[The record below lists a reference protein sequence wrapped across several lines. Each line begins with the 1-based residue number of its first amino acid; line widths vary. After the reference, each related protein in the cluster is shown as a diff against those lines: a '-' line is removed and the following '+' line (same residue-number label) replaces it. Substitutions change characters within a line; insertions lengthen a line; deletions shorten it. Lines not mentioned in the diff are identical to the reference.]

1 MRLSTTLAA
10 AATALLLGLS
20 TAAPAAE
27 PAWPTQNVRFI
38 VPVLAGGGVDV
49 AARIFAEELSARWKR
64 PVVVEKRAGADGIIG
79 VRAMLGAKDG
89 HTLLFAPTFVAAGLE
104 LMHADMPF
112 DGARDLEPI
121 AGTVG
126 EVLGVTVPAT
136 SGVKTLDELIARA
149 RKERLTYSAPPGVSS
164 MLAAALLKRTGVTMT
179 YVPYRSIF
187 ASLPDLQ
194 ENRLQMAMLPLSMTV
209 SQIRAGKLRVLAVSD
224 ENRWPVAP
232 DVKTFRELGHDEL
245 TYSAVLSL
253 YGQKGIRPALRDRI
267 AAETLAIA
275 KDPKMAA
282 RLREMGWIPMT
293 RTPAEL
299 ATHLAK
305 QRERWKVLAAK
316 YDLKP
321 RK

>member
-1 MRLSTTLAA
+1 MRLSASLAA
-10 AATALLLGLS
+10 AAAGLLLGFAS
-20 TAAPAAE
+20 AASAAE

-49 AARIFAEELSARWKR
+49 AARMFAEELSARWKR
-64 PVVVEKRAGADGIIG
+64 PVVVENRAGADGIIG

-104 LMHADMPF
+104 LIHADMPF

-136 SGVKTLDELIARA
+136 SGLKTLDELIARA
-149 RKERLTYSAPPGVSS
+149 RKQRLTYSAPPGVSS
-164 MLAAALLKRTGVTMT
+164 LLAAALLKRTGVTMT

-224 ENRWPVAP
+224 ENRWPVTP

>member
-1 MRLSTTLAA
+1 MRLSTSWAA
-10 AATALLLGLS
+10 AAAGLLLSLA
-20 TAAPAAE
+20 TAASAAE
-27 PAWPTQNVRFI
+27 PAWPTRNVRFI

-49 AARIFAEELSARWKR
+49 AARIFAEELSIRWKQ
-64 PVVVEKRAGADGIIG
+64 PVVVENRAGADGIIG

-126 EVLGVTVPAT
+126 EVLGVTVPAQ
-136 SGVKTLDELIARA
+136 SGVKTLDELVARA

-164 MLAAALLKRTGVTMT
+164 LLAAGVLKRTGVSMT

-187 ASLPDLQ
+187 ASIPDLQ
-194 ENRLQMAMLPLSMTV
+194 ENRLQMAMLPLSMAV

-224 ENRWPVAP
+224 ENRWPLAP
-232 DVKTFRELGHDEL
+232 EVKTFRELGHDEL
-245 TYSAVLSL
+245 TYSGMLSL
-253 YGQKGIRPALRDRI
+253 YARKGIAPALRDRI
-267 AAETLAIA
+267 AADTLAIA
-275 KDPKMAA
+275 KDPKMVA
-282 RLREMGWIPMT
+282 RFREMGWIPAPLSAT
-293 RTPAEL
+293 EL

-321 RK
+321 KK